1 MKEKKSF
8 KEKVKKNKKKI
19 LVGIGLASLFA
30 MTYGSIKYKEEVKEF
45 VTNIRKKDKLSVAT
59 FHKNQVSKGSESN
72 YTENNIVTVRGHIRD
87 LPMNYTASDQ
97 QRKLARENNVDLG
110 ANQTFVRK
118 YEKNLAA

>member
-72 YTENNIVTVRGHIRD
+72 YTENNTQISFKSVFVFLCSVFFGQYR
-87 LPMNYTASDQ
+87 LNY
-97 QRKLARENNVDLG
+97 LCNVSG
-110 ANQTFVRK
+110 K
-118 YEKNLAA
+118 G